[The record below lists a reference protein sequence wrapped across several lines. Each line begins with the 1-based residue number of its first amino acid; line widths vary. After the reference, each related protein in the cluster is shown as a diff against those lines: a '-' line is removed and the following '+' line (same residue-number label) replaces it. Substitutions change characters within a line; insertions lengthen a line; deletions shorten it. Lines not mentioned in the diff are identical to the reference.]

1 MSNGVRSTIASL
13 LCLALLS
20 VSVRP
25 ALGQSPPVPHML
37 RIVVVEDDDTL
48 IRPSTVQ
55 EPIVQVQDENNQPV
69 AGAMVVFTVSGTS
82 GEFMNGARSIT
93 VATNQQGRAKA
104 AGFRPN
110 SQNGEFVLQVLATLE
125 SLRAETVIRGTNV
138 SATADAIDE
147 PTTKPPANSHSKW
160 ILIGGALAA
169 GAVAAALAGRG
180 SSSGGAGGRSSS
192 SSAVTITPGTGT
204 VSAPAK

>member
-13 LCLALLS
+13 LCLAILS
-20 VSVRP
+20 VSARP
-25 ALGQSPPVPHML
+25 ALGQSPPAPHML
-37 RIVVVEDDDTL
+37 RIVVVEDDQSL

-69 AGAMVVFTVSGTS
+69 AGAMVVFTASASS

-104 AGFRPN
+104 AGFRPS
-110 SQNGEFVLQVLATLE
+110 SQNGEFVLQVLATLN
-125 SLRAETVIRGTNV
+125 SLRAETIIRGTNI
-138 SATADAIDE
+138 SATADAADE
-147 PTTKPPANSHSKW
+147 PTAKPPANSHSKW

-180 SSSGGAGGRSSS
+180 SGGSGAHSSS
-192 SSAVTITPGTGT
+192 PSAVTITPGTGI

>member
-1 MSNGVRSTIASL
+1 MSNGVRSTIVAL
-13 LCLALLS
+13 LCFAILS
-20 VSVRP
+20 MSVRP
-25 ALGQSPPVPHML
+25 VLGQSPPVPHML
-37 RIVVVEDDDTL
+37 RIVVVEDDEML
-48 IRPSTVQ
+48 IRPPTVQ
-55 EPIVQVQDENNQPV
+55 EPVVEVQDENNQPV
-69 AGAMVVFTVSGTS
+69 AGAMVVFTASGSS
-82 GEFMNGARSIT
+82 GEFMNGARSLAVT
-93 VATNQQGRAKA
+93 TNQQGRAKA

-125 SLRAETVIRGTNV
+125 SLRAETVIRGTNIT
-138 SATADAIDE
+138 ATAPAIDE

-169 GAVAAALAGRG
+169 GAVVAALAGRG
-180 SSSGGAGGRSSS
+180 SGGSGARSSS